1 MEDGKRTVNNSRRKF
16 IQKAVYVAPAVLTLS
31 AMPFTASYGSQ
42 QVSQARSWDQSHK
55 DQSHKKWDKW
65 DKWDM
70 SDKRDKS
77 DKWDR

>member
-1 MEDGKRTVNNSRRKF
+1 MEDKNTTIDKGRRTFMR
-16 IQKAVYVAPAVLTLS
+16 KAVYVTPAVLVLS

-42 QVSQARSWDQSHK
+42 QVSQARSW